1 MKEKFV
7 KLLQFL
13 RLDGLLLGLLEKLK
27 LGIVKTVDFGKR
39 AITKLFASAN

>member
-7 KLLQFL
+7 KLFTFL
-13 RLDGLLLGLLEKLK
+13 RLDSLLLGLLEKLK

-39 AITKLFASAN
+39 GLAKLFARTD